1 MSQKPIHLSGHAR
14 QQLNRRGAL
23 EEEIIQAIRTQTWG
37 PAKRRRLDCRMN
49 FEYGQKWNGK
59 IYATKQVR
67 PVFVEE
73 EEEIVVITV
82 YVYYF
87 QEHEGE

>member
-1 MSQKPIHLSGHAR
+1 MEDLSLLGYT
-14 QQLNRRGAL
+14 LFYPPSWTL

-59 IYATKQVR
+59 IYATKQVAR
-67 PVFVEE
+67 LHVLFEDSDLG
-73 EEEIVVITV
+73 IL
-82 YVYYF
+82 F
-87 QEHEGE
+87 RA